1 MTTAWSPLAVRTRG
15 EPAARPLERRRPRD
29 RNKPEIPLSKPLLE
43 EQHRLRIRDGRIL
56 AQNLSKSRSSLR
68 LVAGYSLGMTLLRPR
83 VDELLP
89 VPAVAPRPPFVHVP
103 A

>member
-1 MTTAWSPLAVRTRG
+1 MIVL
-15 EPAARPLERRRPRD
+15 RR
-29 RNKPEIPLSKPLLE
+29 
-43 EQHRLRIRDGRIL
+43 
-56 AQNLSKSRSSLR
+56 
-68 LVAGYSLGMTLLRPR
+68 R